1 MMNWIE
7 NIIYSFNFLLNKYLG
22 FTNIENILN
31 WFENRMIDKYISKKE
46 IEPINIPTINADE
59 LTNIKFVKLSNNYR
73 NPILIKGYMK
83 NTRAVSDWDITYLQN
98 IIGDFNI
105 NVVHK
110 DTNISI
116 ENYTFNDFVDNM
128 KSKNIYI
135 NNNHTILSNFP
146 ILFNDI
152 KTQFNNFIN
161 ILTSTNL
168 RNIHIANLFIGYNQ
182 KDKIT
187 GSNMHCGG
195 SGNFFCM
202 IKGKKHWTLINPK
215 YSCLLKG
222 RVSQSGI
229 HAQTLFDMPDTN
241 LSTYPK
247 ILKYLPRYDI
257 TLEPGDILWN
267 APWWWH
273 RIENINEEGLNIGLA
288 IRNNKVTKLNLQ
300 NNLTYTLSGYTYLFY
315 NTIFIGLYEKIMLQ
329 KDKHFNTRDE
339 KDKSNVLY
347 QIEQLIKKYPKTILL
362 DEIITEDRYPKDK

>member
-1 MMNWIE
+1 MNLIE
-7 NIIYSFNFLLNKYLG
+7 SIIYSFTFLTNKYVG
-22 FTNIENILN
+22 FRITEYILN
-31 WFENRMIDKYISKKE
+31 WYENRMINKYLSRKE
-46 IEPINIPTINADE
+46 IKPINIPTIQANE
-59 LTNIKFVKLSNNYR
+59 LTNDNFIKLSNNYR

-83 NTRAVSDWDITYLQN
+83 DTKAVLEWDINYLQN
-98 IIGDFNI
+98 IIGDFNVNI
-105 NVVHK
+105 LHK
-110 DTNISI
+110 NEKLSV
-116 ENYTFNDFVDNM
+116 ENYTFNNFVDNM
-128 KSKNIYI
+128 KSKDIYI

-146 ILFNDI
+146 ILFDDI
-152 KTQFNNFIN
+152 KTQFNNLIN
-161 ILTSTNL
+161 TLTSTNL

-182 KDKIT
+182 KDKVT

-202 IKGKKHWTLINPK
+202 ISGQKHWTLIDPK

-222 RVSQSGI
+222 RVAQSGI

-257 TLEPGDILWN
+257 TLESGDILWN

-300 NNLTYTLSGYTYLFY
+300 NNLIYTLSGYTYLFY
-315 NTIFIGLYEKIMLQ
+315 NTILIGLYEKIMLQ
-329 KDKHFNTRDE
+329 KDDHFNT
-339 KDKSNVLY
+339 KDDNQKTNILY
-347 QIEQLIKKYPKTILL
+347 HIEQLIKKYPNTIYYE
-362 DEIITEDRYPKDK
+362 DIIDRNLKDK

>member
-1 MMNWIE
+1 MNYIE
-7 NIIYSFNFLLNKYLG
+7 NIIYRFNFLLNKYLG
-22 FTNIENILN
+22 FIFIENILN
-31 WFENRMIDKYISKKE
+31 WFENRMINKYISKKE
-46 IEPINIPTINADE
+46 IYSTNIPLINAEE
-59 LTNIKFVKLSNNYR
+59 LTNDNFMKLSNNYR
-73 NPILIKGYMK
+73 NPVLIKGYMK
-83 NTRAVSDWDITYLQN
+83 DTRAVSEWDITYLQN

-105 NVVHK
+105 NILNK
-110 DTNISI
+110 NDKLSI
-116 ENYTFNDFVDNM
+116 QNYKFNEFVENM
-128 KSKNIYI
+128 KTENIYI

-146 ILFNDI
+146 ILFDDI

-161 ILTSTNL
+161 TLTSTNL

-182 KDKIT
+182 KNKIT

-202 IKGKKHWTLINPK
+202 IKGQKHWTLIDPK

-222 RVSQSGI
+222 RVAQSGI
-229 HAQTLFDMPDTN
+229 HAQTLFDMPDNN

-247 ILKYLPRYDI
+247 ILKHLPRYDI

-273 RIENINEEGLNIGLA
+273 RIENVNEEGLNIGLA

-315 NTIFIGLYEKIMLQ
+315 NTILIGLYEKIMLR
-329 KDKHFNTRDE
+329 KDKHFNTKGE
-339 KDKSNVLY
+339 QDKSNVLY

-362 DEIITEDRYPKDK
+362 DEIINTYLKDK

>member
-1 MMNWIE
+1 MNFIE

-22 FTNIENILN
+22 FIFIENILN
-31 WFENRMIDKYISKKE
+31 WFENRMIHKYILKKE
-46 IEPINIPTINADE
+46 IIPISIPTINAEE
-59 LTNIKFVKLSNNYR
+59 LTNNEFVRLSNSYR
-73 NPILIKGYMK
+73 NPVLIKGYMK
-83 NTRAVSDWDITYLQN
+83 DTRAVSDWNITYLQN

-105 NVVHK
+105 NVLHK
-110 DTNISI
+110 DTKISI

-128 KSKNIYI
+128 KSKNLYI

-146 ILFNDI
+146 VLFDDI

-161 ILTSTNL
+161 TLTSTNL

-202 IKGKKHWTLINPK
+202 IRGQKHWTLINPK

-222 RVSQSGI
+222 RVAQSGI

-241 LSTYPK
+241 LSSYPK
-247 ILKYLPRYDI
+247 ILKHLPRYDI
-257 TLEPGDILWN
+257 TLEPGDVLWN

-300 NNLTYTLSGYTYLFY
+300 NNITYTLSGYTYLFY
-315 NTIFIGLYEKIMLQ
+315 NTILIGLYEKFMLRE
-329 KDKHFNTRDE
+329 DKHFTTTE
-339 KDKSNVLY
+339 ESSKGNVLY
-347 QIEQLIKKYPKTILL
+347 QIEQLIQKYPKTIQLN
-362 DEIITEDRYPKDK
+362 EIIDIHPKDK